1 MIYRIHQFY
10 QALRPKIGSEELQWA
25 FDLLPP
31 PAIQLFLRQSLA
43 EQRHALDVA
52 LDLWSGSKDRN
63 LIIAALLH
71 DCGKIKSPLN
81 LLARIYI
88 VVLQRTPR
96 KTWDFLLH
104 SYPFFSSP
112 LLTAQE
118 HPAWGAELA
127 LELGLDSEIV
137 ELILNHHFP
146 KTQKGRLLYVADNR
160 H

>member
-1 MIYRIHQFY
+1 MIYRIHQFC
-10 QALRPKIGSEELQWA
+10 QALMPKIGSEELQWTL
-25 FDLLPP
+25 DILPS
-31 PAIQLFLRQSLA
+31 PAIQLFLKQSSA

-52 LDLWSGSKDRN
+52 LDLWSGSRNRN

-71 DCGKIKSPLN
+71 DCGKSKNPLN

-88 VVLQRTPR
+88 VLLQRAPR
-96 KTWDFLLH
+96 KIWDFLLR

-112 LLTAQE
+112 LRTAQE

-127 LELGLDSEIV
+127 LELGLDAEIV
-137 ELILNHHFP
+137 ELILNHHSP
-146 KTQKGRLLYVADNR
+146 KTQNGRLLYEADNR